1 MAKIYTKREMKK
13 RKLTMRA
20 FAGVF
25 DFVGT
30 AVSLFVALA
39 CIVLIIS
46 MFRWVKGDVPSTF
59 KDITNL
65 AEMALSLDEVE
76 DEPNE

>member
-1 MAKIYTKREMKK
+1 MARIYTKNEMKK

-30 AVSLFVALA
+30 AVAIFVALG
-39 CIVLIIS
+39 CIVLIGS
-46 MFRWVKGDVPSTF
+46 MLKWVKNDVPTTF

-65 AEMALSLDEVE
+65 AEMALSLDEK
-76 DEPNE
+76 EPQEQE